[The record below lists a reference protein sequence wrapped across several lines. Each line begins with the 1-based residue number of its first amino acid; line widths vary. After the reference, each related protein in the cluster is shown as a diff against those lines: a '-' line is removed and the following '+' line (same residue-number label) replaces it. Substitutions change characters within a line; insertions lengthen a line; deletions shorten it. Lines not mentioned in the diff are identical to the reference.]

1 MKLGDLVELSAYG
14 NKRQYNDSIKHRDK
28 FGLVVQKGNSLLG
41 WWRIR
46 WYPSNRVVNHYR
58 NEVKIVKLKKKP

>member
-14 NKRQYNDSIKHRDK
+14 NKRKFNACIKHEK
-28 FGLVVQKGNSLLG
+28 FGLVIQKGNHYLD

-46 WYPSNRVVNHYR
+46 WYPSNRVVSHSR
-58 NEVKIVKLKKKP
+58 IEVRHVKLREKS